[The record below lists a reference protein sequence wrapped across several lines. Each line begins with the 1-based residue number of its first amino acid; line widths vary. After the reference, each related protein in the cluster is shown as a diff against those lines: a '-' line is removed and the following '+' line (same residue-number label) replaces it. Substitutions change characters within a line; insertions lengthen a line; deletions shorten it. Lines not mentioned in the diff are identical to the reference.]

1 MNEKGESPFTPGS
14 PVPVELFVGRL
25 NQIDE
30 ILRYIN
36 QSLSGKQQNIFLTGD
51 RGIGKT
57 SMASFLRFLAESRKS
72 FLGIHVFLG
81 GVNTVEGMVYNVFDQ
96 LLKESRKKSWFNKI
110 SDLFGK
116 YIKDIG
122 LFGIS
127 VSFDIPKDDLKEL
140 KRNFSESLNNFLIKL
155 KKENING
162 LFIALDDINGLAD
175 KKEFA
180 NWYKSFV
187 DEVATKY
194 DYLPLFIML
203 IGLPD
208 KRDSLSRLQPSL
220 MRIFRVVEIENLL
233 DDEVRDF
240 LSKAF
245 SEANIEVS
253 EQALGLMVQYSSGL
267 PILMHEI
274 GDATFWVDTD
284 DYIDDQDAILGII
297 EAAERIGKKYLNPK
311 VYNTLRSERYRAIL
325 RKLGD
330 LQSVYFT
337 KKEIEEKLNKNEK
350 KVFDNVLRKMRDLGV
365 ITQDIEGGRG
375 AYKFINNLYP
385 IYIKIES
392 KKSKYKIN

>member
-1 MNEKGESPFTPGS
+1 M
-14 PVPVELFVGRL
+14 
-25 NQIDE
+25 
-30 ILRYIN
+30 
-36 QSLSGKQQNIFLTGD
+36 
-51 RGIGKT
+51 
-57 SMASFLRFLAESRKS
+57 
-72 FLGIHVFLG
+72 
-81 GVNTVEGMVYNVFDQ
+81 
-96 LLKESRKKSWFNKI
+96 LKESKKQNWFGEI

-116 YIKDIG
+116 YIRDIG

-127 VSFDIPKDDLKEL
+127 VSFDVPKKDLKEL

-155 KKENING
+155 KNENIKG

-175 KKEFA
+175 KQEFA
-180 NWYKSFV
+180 DWYKSFV

-194 DYLPLFIML
+194 YDYPLFIML

-220 MRIFRVVEIENLL
+220 MRIFRVVEIESLSDN
-233 DDEVRDF
+233 EVRDF

-245 SEANIEVS
+245 SEGNIEVS
-253 EQALGLMVQYSSGL
+253 EQALDLMVQFSSGL

-274 GDATFWVDTD
+274 GDATFWIDAD
-284 DYIDDQDAILGII
+284 DYIDDQDAIRGII

-330 LQSVYFT
+330 LKSIYFS
-337 KKEIEEKLNKNEK
+337 KKEIEAKLNKNEK
-350 KVFDNVLRKMRDLGV
+350 RVFDNFLRKMRDLDV

-392 KKSKYKIN
+392 QKSKYKTNKSE